1 MSSCFFKYA
10 KQNCKGILKINRT
23 YAKLF
28 QLGITTFGA
37 GEASQA
43 WDARYVGRQ
52 YIV

>member
-1 MSSCFFKYA
+1 MTAVAVIFLYDNFRA
-10 KQNCKGILKINRT
+10 

-28 QLGITTFGA
+28 QLGIKTFGA